1 MYYLLNNNPSITENH
16 LKVISLFTSGYNKNL
31 YIREVNRLLNISPR
45 TAQLILNSLESKGV
59 LESIFRGKIK
69 SYFLRK
75 NSTSKN
81 YLILA
86 ESYKTTLFMDK
97 NPLVGE
103 IIEKILPLI
112 SGIGLIFG
120 SYAKGTQNKESD
132 LDIFV
137 IGYIEN
143 NKIREISKTYQIE
156 INLVVYPLEKYKSVI
171 HKDILVKEVLENHI
185 AIKNIDGFVLTV
197 MGNE

>member
-1 MYYLLNNNPSITENH
+1 MYYLLNNNLSITENH
-16 LKVISLFTSGYNKNL
+16 LKVISLFTLGYNKNL

-97 NPLVGE
+97 NPLVRE

-171 HKDILVKEVLENHI
+171 NKDILVKEVLENHI

>member
-16 LKVISLFTSGYNKNL
+16 LKVISLFTLGYNKNL

-86 ESYKTTLFMDK
+86 ESYKTTLFMSN
-97 NPLVGE
+97 NPIVRE
-103 IIEKILPLI
+103 IVEKILPLI

-171 HKDILVKEVLENHI
+171 NKDILVKEVLENHI

>member
-1 MYYLLNNNPSITENH
+1 MYYLINNNLSITENH
-16 LKVISLFTSGYNKNL
+16 LKVISLFTLGYNKNL

-45 TAQLILNSLESKGV
+45 TAQLILDSLESKGV

-75 NSTSKN
+75 NSTSIH
-81 YLILA
+81 YIILA
-86 ESYKTTLFMDK
+86 ESYKTTIFTDN
-97 NPLVGE
+97 NPIIRE
-103 IIEKILPLI
+103 IVEKILPLI

-120 SYAKGTQNKESD
+120 SYAKGTQNKGSD

-137 IGYIEN
+137 IGYTEN
-143 NKIREISKTYQIE
+143 IKIREISKTYGIE

-171 HKDILVKEVLENHI
+171 NKDLLVKEVLENHI
-185 AIKNIDGFVLTV
+185 VIKNIDGFVLTV

>member
-16 LKVISLFTSGYNKNL
+16 LKVISLFTLGYNKNL

>member
-1 MYYLLNNNPSITENH
+1 MYHLLNNNLSITENH

-45 TAQLILNSLESKGV
+45 TAQLILNSLESKGI

-171 HKDILVKEVLENHI
+171 NKDILVKEVLENHI

>member
-1 MYYLLNNNPSITENH
+1 M
-16 LKVISLFTSGYNKNL
+16 
-31 YIREVNRLLNISPR
+31 NRLLNISPR
-45 TAQLILNSLESKGV
+45 TAQLILNSLESKGI

-171 HKDILVKEVLENHI
+171 NKDILVKEVLENHI

>member
-16 LKVISLFTSGYNKNL
+16 LKVISLFTLGYNKNL

-171 HKDILVKEVLENHI
+171 NKDILVKEVLENHI

>member
-1 MYYLLNNNPSITENH
+1 MYDLLNNNPSITENH
-16 LKVISLFTSGYNKNL
+16 LKVISLFTLGYNKNL

>member
-16 LKVISLFTSGYNKNL
+16 LKVISLFTLGYNKNL

-45 TAQLILNSLESKGV
+45 TAQLILNSLESKGI

-171 HKDILVKEVLENHI
+171 NKDILVKEVLENHI

>member
-1 MYYLLNNNPSITENH
+1 MYYLLNNNPRITENH

-171 HKDILVKEVLENHI
+171 NKDILVKEVLENHI